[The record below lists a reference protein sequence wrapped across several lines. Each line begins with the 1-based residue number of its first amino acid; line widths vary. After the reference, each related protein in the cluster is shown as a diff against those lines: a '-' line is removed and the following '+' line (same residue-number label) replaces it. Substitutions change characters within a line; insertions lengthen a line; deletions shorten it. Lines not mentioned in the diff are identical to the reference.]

1 MHYLGKKDN
10 NKQNPPKPSYL
21 SFICIIMFEICLSK
35 LRQLIREQPNGNKSV
50 LLLQSSCRS
59 LGVIFTE
66 FWSDL
71 AILLGHR
78 LGKHLAAELNNKYLL
93 FCSFELF
100 LRLSE
105 NLFLSSISVQVEK
118 NLNIKYQFC
127 RNLTISSTY
136 SMCNQNE
143 KQSFSSA
150 SRALRP
156 RPLVLI
162 FCFVLVVD
170 GVMKLN
176 MYLFKMQ
183 QGFRLHFVQL

>member
-1 MHYLGKKDN
+1 MLIWVV
-10 NKQNPPKPSYL
+10 PKAFRE
-21 SFICIIMFEICLSK
+21 SFLVFNQC
-35 LRQLIREQPNGNKSV
+35 
-50 LLLQSSCRS
+50 SSGR
-59 LGVIFTE
+59 
-66 FWSDL
+66 
-71 AILLGHR
+71 
-78 LGKHLAAELNNKYLL
+78 
-93 FCSFELF
+93 
-100 LRLSE
+100 
-105 NLFLSSISVQVEK
+105 

-183 QGFRLHFVQL
+183 QGFRLHFVQLWMLYILSISLLFLGLFFFLMVGFHCLGLYNRSCVFQLRH